1 MEPFNLTLQQ
11 VNLEEKDIT
20 EEDTLH
26 SFSNLVSFDSDF
38 ASDKPD
44 VFPVLGKSVLLCK
57 WTGYDAC

>member
-26 SFSNLVSFDSDF
+26 SFSNLVSFDSEFVD
-38 ASDKPD
+38 DKSD
-44 VFPVLGKSVLLCK
+44 VFPVLGKSVVLCK
-57 WTGYDAC
+57 